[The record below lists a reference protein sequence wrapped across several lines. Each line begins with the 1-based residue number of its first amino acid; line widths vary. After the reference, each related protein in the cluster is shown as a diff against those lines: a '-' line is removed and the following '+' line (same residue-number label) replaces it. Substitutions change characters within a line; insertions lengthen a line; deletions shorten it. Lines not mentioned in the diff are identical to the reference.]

1 MELGRTHAKT
11 QRIEACGGGDGG
23 GGEST
28 CSGAGEGDVA
38 DADEAMVVCTVVDSA
53 GRSQGGAIYKRNGD
67 MTLESCTFTSN
78 EAVRLSG
85 CVCRAVIAVM
95 LNT

>member
-1 MELGRTHAKT
+1 M
-11 QRIEACGGGDGG
+11 
-23 GGEST
+23 
-28 CSGAGEGDVA
+28 CSGAGEGDVG
-38 DADEAMVVCTVVDSA
+38 DADEAMLVCAVAHSA
-53 GRSQGGAIYKRNGD
+53 GRSQGGAIYSAGD

-78 EAVRLSG
+78 EAVRLSV